1 MPSAEMTMQRSVEYA
16 SQLVEIPSVSAQSNL
31 EISKAV
37 ETILRTL
44 GFETEL
50 LEFVDPAGVAK
61 ANVVGKRG
69 TGKGGLAYFGHTDV
83 VPATSWSV
91 TDHGPFQP
99 TVRDD
104 RLYGRGSCD
113 MKGSIACMLAA
124 AERTA
129 SLSQREP
136 LYIVCTAD
144 EEVGFHGARD
154 VVERSRL
161 YREMVTGQSRAII
174 GEPTELNVVHSHKGI
189 FGFRTIA
196 RGRAAHSSTG
206 EGTNA
211 NLAMIPFL
219 AEMKALNDE
228 TRSDPRWQ
236 NNEFDPPWITM
247 NLCINDGNCAVNI
260 TAPESIC
267 KVYFRPAPG
276 QDGNELVAR
285 AKTVADR
292 LGLEFHLECDGQ
304 PMYSDPNS
312 EYVRE
317 TLKIANCPSSKTV
330 AYGTDGVM
338 FTELKQ
344 ILVLGPGSIRQA
356 HTDDEWVSL
365 EQLSLG
371 TELYERLIRR
381 WCL

>member
-1 MPSAEMTMQRSVEYA
+1 MTERAVEYA
-16 SQLVEIPSVSAQSNL
+16 SRLVEIPSVSAQSNL
-31 EISKAV
+31 GVSKTV
-37 ETILRTL
+37 ESMLQKL

-50 LEFVDPAGVAK
+50 LEFLDPSGVPK

-69 TGKGGLAYFGHTDV
+69 SGQGGIAYFAHTDV

-91 TDHGPFQP
+91 REHGPFSP
-99 TVRDD
+99 TVHDD

-113 MKGSIACMLAA
+113 MKGSIACLLAA
-124 AERTA
+124 AERVA
-129 SLSQREP
+129 KSPHHEP

-154 VVERSRL
+154 VAERSK
-161 YREMVTGQSRAII
+161 YFREMVANQSRAII
-174 GEPTELNVVHSHKGI
+174 GEPTELNVVHAHKGI
-189 FGFRTIA
+189 FGFRAIA
-196 RGRAAHSSTG
+196 HGKAAHSSTK

-219 AEMKALNDE
+219 AEMKLLHDE
-228 TRSDPRWQ
+228 TRSDPRWL
-236 NNEFDPPWITM
+236 NDEFDPPWITM
-247 NLCINDGNCAVNI
+247 NICINDGDCAVNI

-267 KVYFRPAPG
+267 KVYFRPMPG
-276 QDGNELVAR
+276 QNAQELVQR
-285 AKTVADR
+285 AKTIADR
-292 LGLEFHLECDGQ
+292 LGLEFHLECDGE
-304 PMYSDPNS
+304 PLYSDPNG
-312 EYVRE
+312 EFVRE
-317 TLKIANCPSSKTV
+317 TLKIANCPQSKTV

-356 HTDDEWVSL
+356 HTDDEWITL
-365 EQLSLG
+365 DQLSRG
-371 TELYERLIRR
+371 TDLYERLIRR